1 METIIVELYVPATS
15 STFDFQLPATGRV
28 CDIVNEIIRILE
40 ATQQN
45 LRFDKDLPVLCD
57 LEHGCS
63 LNPGAFIAQTGIHD
77 GSRLMLV

>member
-28 CDIVNEIIRILE
+28 SDIVAEIIRILE

-45 LRFDKDLPVLCD
+45 LLFDKDYPLLCD
-57 LEHGCS
+57 LEHGHT
-63 LNPGAFIAQTGIHD
+63 LDPNAFIAETGLHD
-77 GSRLMLV
+77 GARLMLV